1 MLSKLSSI
9 ILRLIKSD
17 NPILNET
24 TIAFEKEFLLIIDFL
39 TSSDRDPILKFI
51 FLLSK
56 LSEPSITTLDGL
68 LSIFLV
74 IENFLNNFYP

>member
-17 NPILNET
+17 KPILNET

-51 FLLSK
+51 YFNIKKYK
-56 LSEPSITTLDGL
+56 LVNT
-68 LSIFLV
+68 LSIV
-74 IENFLNNFYP
+74 KEIKIDVKI